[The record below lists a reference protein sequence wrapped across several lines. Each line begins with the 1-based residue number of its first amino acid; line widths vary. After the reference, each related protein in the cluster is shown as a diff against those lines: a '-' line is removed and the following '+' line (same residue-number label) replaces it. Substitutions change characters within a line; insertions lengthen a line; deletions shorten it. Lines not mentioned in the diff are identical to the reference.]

1 MSAAETINKLNR
13 KLQVKVRVATREAAK
28 EVIQVVIDIIRLK
41 ARLEGEGKSG
51 KFKELAESTI
61 KYRERYERRLH
72 PDTTPSTS
80 NLTATGQLL
89 DALSGKSSGDKVT
102 IFIKK
107 NKRRKELSGSKSGI
121 TNDEVRAFVEKEREF
136 LYLSE
141 QDKKEVI
148 EVAVGIIRD
157 KLRSLLK

>member
-1 MSAAETINKLNR
+1 LSAAETINKLNR

-28 EVIQVVIDIIRLK
+28 EVIQVVIDVIRLRTRMEGDFK
-41 ARLEGEGKSG
+41 QGKVKLEP
-51 KFKELAESTI
+51 STV
-61 KYRERYERRLH
+61 KYRERYEKRLH

-107 NKRRKELSGSKSGI
+107 NKRRKELFSCESTYKSI
-121 TNDEVRAFVEKEREF
+121 
-136 LYLSE
+136 
-141 QDKKEVI
+141 
-148 EVAVGIIRD
+148 
-157 KLRSLLK
+157 